1 MKPMKLR
8 WILTAIMVVTIIT
21 AILSYGAYTAYESNL
36 IDLKT
41 LVTWTVAGVIIEM
54 AAGIIGYLL
63 GRKANAEE
71 IGKAIAEESQKLKAK
86 EEAEEKHTKLIYSE
100 INLFLSGSLSFSFM
114 AVGGMQDRLSCT
126 NPDEFPKELAS
137 HLEAYNALSIATSA
151 RELCKTFNTD
161 LENAINDTIK
171 EFIELVEK
179 LAKKEHAEGRK
190 FSLQRYDYDI
200 VPNPRS
206 FYSPDIVARN
216 IYYNAGNFQPYI
228 IETIDGRFKIGNT
241 VAETDNRDE
250 LETFTRFVNEYS
262 LTKIEL
268 FKKVYDRKQ
277 EAMNKTKEFSD
288 ALKEIMKKLDS
299 GHRLEGRCYL
309 CPNS

>member
-8 WILTAIMVVTIIT
+8 WILTAIIAGIIVI
-21 AILSYGAYTAYESNL
+21 AIILYVAYQFDLINL
-36 IDLKT
+36 KDF
-41 LVTWTVAGVIIEM
+41 VTWVMADMVAGFV
-54 AAGIIGYLL
+54 AGIIGYLL
-63 GRKANAEE
+63 GRKEKEE
-71 IGKAIAEESQKLKAK
+71 PKTEELAKAIAKESQELKEK
-86 EEAEEKHTKLIYSE
+86 EEAEKKHTNLIYTE
-100 INLFLSGSLSFSFM
+100 INLLLSGGLSFNFR
-114 AVGGMQDRLSCT
+114 AVGRMEDRLSCP
-126 NPDEFPKELAS
+126 NPDEFPKELSS
-137 HLEAYNALSIATSA
+137 HLKAYNALSIATSA
-151 RELCKTFNTD
+151 KELCKTFNTD

-171 EFIELVEK
+171 EFSELVEK
-179 LAKKEHAEGRK
+179 LAEKERAEGKK
-190 FSLQRYDYDI
+190 FSLQRYDI
-200 VPNPRS
+200 LPHPRS

-277 EAMNKTKEFSD
+277 KAMNKTKEFSD

-299 GHRLEGRCYL
+299 GHRLKGRCYL